1 MSGHSKWSTIKHKKG
16 AADAKRGRVFT
27 KLIRELTMA
36 AKQGGG
42 APESNP
48 RLRKAIDDA
57 KAVNMPADNIKRAVQ
72 RGTGELP
79 GVSYEE
85 VTFEG
90 LRSRRHGR
98 PDRGPDGQQEP
109 DAARDPDDLLEARR
123 QPRRVRLGP
132 LPLPEDGLHRDREG
146 QGQRRRGHGGGH
158 RGRRRRRRD
167 DGPVP
172 RDQDVARGFPGV
184 KSHLES
190 KGLPLA
196 VAEISMIP
204 STEVALDARKA
215 DQMVKLMEALED
227 HDDVQHVWAN
237 FDFEETARHSV
248 IILGLDPGTVA
259 TGFGIVAFDN
269 GHLRLESCGVWR
281 PAARLTLR
289 GEARLPVHVGRRAAR
304 PRHARGRLGRDG
316 LRRQEHLLGAQARP
330 RPGRPARRRG
340 PRRPSPSSSTS
351 RASSRRRSW
360 ATARPRRSRSARWSC
375 RFSPASARGSP
386 STPPTRWRSRSAT
399 STPPARGQA

>member
-27 KLIRELTMA
+27 KLIREMTMA

-57 KAVNMPADNIKRAVQ
+57 KAVNMPADNIKRAIQ

-90 LRSRRHGR
+90 Y
-98 PDRGPDGQQEP
+98 GPGGT
-109 DAARDPDDLLEARR
+109 AVLIEALTDNKNRT
-123 QPRRVRLGP
+123 
-132 LPLPEDGLHRDREG
+132 LPEIRTIFSK
-146 QGQRRRGHGGGH
+146 HGGNLGESGSV
-158 RGRRRRRRD
+158 RFLFQKMGYIAIEKDKVSEDTVMEAAIEAGAD
-167 DGPVP
+167 DVETT
-172 RDQDVARGFPGV
+172 DQYHEIKTSTDGFPAV

-204 STEVALDARKA
+204 STEVALDTRKA

-227 HDDVQHVWAN
+227 HDDVQKVSAN
-237 FDFEETARHSV
+237 FDISDEDMA
-248 IILGLDPGTVA
+248 
-259 TGFGIVAFDN
+259 
-269 GHLRLESCGVWR
+269 
-281 PAARLTLR
+281 
-289 GEARLPVHVGRRAAR
+289 
-304 PRHARGRLGRDG
+304 
-316 LRRQEHLLGAQARP
+316 
-330 RPGRPARRRG
+330 
-340 PRRPSPSSSTS
+340 
-351 RASSRRRSW
+351 
-360 ATARPRRSRSARWSC
+360 
-375 RFSPASARGSP
+375 
-386 STPPTRWRSRSAT
+386 
-399 STPPARGQA
+399 